1 MIKVDLDLDCFDE
14 STPGDLTSGKMMLQ
28 GDPNKVLNE
37 VAALVK
43 YAIILMKEPAIRAIE
58 DGISQAMEELNND

>member
-1 MIKVDLDLDCFDE
+1 MIKVDLDGFNE
-14 STPGDLTSGKMMLQ
+14 STLGEPTSGQMMLQ

-43 YAIILMKEPAIRAIE
+43 CVIIILKEPAIQAIE

>member
-1 MIKVDLDLDCFDE
+1 MIKIDLDGFNG
-14 STPGDLTSGKMMLQ
+14 STPGELTSGQMMLK

-43 YAIILMKEPAIRAIE
+43 YVIIVLKEPAIQAIE
-58 DGISQAMEELNND
+58 DGISQAMEELNDHN